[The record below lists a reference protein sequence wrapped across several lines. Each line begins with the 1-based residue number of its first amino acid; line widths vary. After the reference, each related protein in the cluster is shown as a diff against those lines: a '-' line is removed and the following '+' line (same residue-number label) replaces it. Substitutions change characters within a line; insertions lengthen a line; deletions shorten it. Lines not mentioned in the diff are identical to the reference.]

1 MSLRIAQVCPYF
13 HPHVGGVESHV
24 LELSRELQ
32 RRGHEVAVVTSNSN
46 GAAPREEYLGIP
58 VVRVKPLVTW
68 FASPVAPGITRAL
81 GVLPHDVVHAHS
93 PPPLSSYYASRATR
107 RSGKPIVVTYHCDLE
122 LPRAVGILAT
132 ALYRR
137 TLEATTL
144 ARAARVIVTSRT
156 YAATS
161 RTAWRQNPQ
170 VIPMAVDARWFN
182 PKVEPGDVR
191 TRYGLGPGPMVL
203 FVGRLVRHKGIENFL
218 EAARLVPE
226 AQWVVV
232 GDGPWRRRLGDYA
245 QAVGASNVRFLGRVP
260 QGDLPRIYATSEL
273 LVLPSVSRL
282 EAFGTVALEAMASGR
297 PVVLSDIP
305 GVREVITHDTE
316 GLLFEPLNAE
326 DLGRKVRALLEDEE
340 KRRHMGAEGRHKVE
354 EIYSMERVAAQVEQV
369 YRDVL
374 EGPAATPR

>member
-1 MSLRIAQVCPYF
+1 MGLRIVQVCPYF
-13 HPHVGGVESHV
+13 HPHLGGVESHV

-68 FASPVAPGITRAL
+68 LTSPVAPGITRAL
-81 GVLPHDVVHAHS
+81 EGLAHDVVHAHS

-107 RSGKPIVVTYHCDLE
+107 RSGRPLVITYHCDLE
-122 LPRAVGILAT
+122 LPRAIGLLIT

-144 ARAARVIVTSRT
+144 ARAATVIVTSRT

-191 TRYGLGPGPMVL
+191 GRYGLGPGPLVL

-232 GDGPWRRRLGDYA
+232 GEGPWRGRLGEYA
-245 QAVGASNVRFLGRVP
+245 RALGAANVRFLGRVP
-260 QGDLPRIYATSEL
+260 QGDLPRIYATSDL

-305 GVREVITHDTE
+305 GVREVITHGTE

-326 DLGRKVRALLEDEE
+326 DLARKVRVLLEDEE
-340 KRRHMGAEGRHKVE
+340 KRQRMGTLGRRKVE
-354 EIYSMERVAAQVEQV
+354 ESYSMERVAAQVEEV
-369 YRDVL
+369 YRGVL
-374 EGPAATPR
+374 GSREITPR